1 MQEDCLLYNIA
12 LRWSIPKT
20 LCDEQKRPSELSEQV
35 VGKKFIHLKE
45 ERFRKCSPSL
55 QYISYLYFNRK
66 NIILIDLSRNRP
78 PKPVTKELHHKSR
91 AACRPCVH
99 TIKRLKYPV
108 NIHRSAIWKCIENA
122 ERYSQIRRLIS
133 LSSSAVSIL
142 FIAHL
147 LNFMFVVII
156 AYKISRRTD
165 TRLVLDTFESALK
178 NRHYPQNVIFH

>member
-1 MQEDCLLYNIA
+1 MFLSILYGNVRLYYDYTNVKNELIPEPDEKLEIVFDIDEYGTVIIPIMQEDCLLYNIA

-108 NIHRSAIWKCIENA
+108 NIHRSAI
-122 ERYSQIRRLIS
+122 
-133 LSSSAVSIL
+133 
-142 FIAHL
+142 
-147 LNFMFVVII
+147 
-156 AYKISRRTD
+156 
-165 TRLVLDTFESALK
+165 
-178 NRHYPQNVIFH
+178 